1 MRDLNASAAAVSRV
15 NVCKTVQTPAKGLPE
30 KTDVYEINLVQ
41 RREFP
46 VETNFKQSNL
56 LQSMQIQTTAS
67 QPIQQPVQQPVQPSF
82 NTQPAADT
90 FTKQQSKI
98 PSYVKE
104 YSGLAAI
111 VLSAVGIPVSYK
123 LAKGKSSKQLK
134 DLKTAV
140 DNLAQQFSQS
150 GIEDKISA
158 AVKNATKD
166 ITKRTNPISA
176 KSALTGALLAL
187 GSVFGV
193 NEYVKNS
200 KEDLVKKGYT
210 DEEITDAKNTATDIL
225 SKAEDAKN
233 TANGLAGMANEA
245 KAVAY
250 ESRNISYDAKNNV
263 EALNNGINEAKSI
276 ANTAIR
282 ATEVGLNPVMST
294 YTVRHYDLNLLKV
307 LNDEMKIDEGRKDA
321 AYKFIREAAPKRLN
335 RNQKDTIANI
345 KNYRETHPNLKSIWS
360 LTAEYKPMQL
370 GGLGVVPVDIQ
381 NNFIQLGIDSPV
393 FIPMY
398 LKKNKSEFIEENGK
412 YTYIYGNQKFDLT
425 KIAETSTH
433 VYRNGETH
441 TEKIEFF
448 TTEQTF
454 KDQEGNDRK
463 KTLVF
468 VKNNDYFNEN
478 IYDSTTNAEETE
490 KFALFTKSVYKL
502 AKYKVAESYA
512 KEEAKAA
519 EKAGKKPKDF
529 ALLGIANMK
538 ISNREAFDKIQ
549 APGAFLLN
557 DWHAGSM
564 AGLLRYRAP
573 LEYAYNEISEKTS
586 EALENAPVVMVGHN
600 LKHQGKSNESNDSQ
614 LGKNRVTE
622 NIINTLFDS
631 FAIAITENA
640 HSGIIN
646 EENPDNDDM
655 CNTVLLKRKTGDKH
669 FNHAFIGVALSDW
682 FVPVSKTYTKELIND
697 PKKSGILWPLLQ
709 ARQILVD
716 ETDAKTG
723 EKIKKDIG
731 TVSGTINGYDK
742 NTIDMAAVSTN
753 NRVPGLEFE
762 VYDENTPIE
771 EIIEKRKINKGRF
784 YDAFI
789 KPYGMENKDPNLVVI
804 GHDKSPLK
812 ITREEFLEAPMIAF
826 AHRLTSQKG
835 LEHFKGA
842 IFKLFDTWEE
852 KFPGKPMPFVLVGGP
867 SSPEKQELEYLYDLK
882 NKDYGTNK
890 ARLDRVLALKGGLP
904 NPAIMSVAQIFVAP
918 SNEEPCGLS
927 QAECDAKGTPILATD
942 TGGYHDTI
950 EDRATGYLATYI
962 SEQCIYDKL
971 VEILDNYFNHP
982 EKYNQVI
989 TNDLKVD
996 FSWAQ
1001 KGKKGPIYEYTEKFG
1016 YDKNELP
1023 DIAAGEH
1030 PAA

>member
-1 MRDLNASAAAVSRV
+1 M
-15 NVCKTVQTPAKGLPE
+15 PAQSPD
-30 KTDVYEINLVQ
+30 TDVYEIILVQ

-46 VETNFKQSNL
+46 VETNLNQSNL
-56 LQSMQIQTTAS
+56 LQSMQIKKTAQT
-67 QPIQQPVQQPVQPSF
+67 PVQQTAVQPQIQQSAQLPVVI
-82 NTQPAADT
+82 NPQPQGDT
-90 FTKQQSKI
+90 FVNTKKQGKL
-98 PSYVKE
+98 PEYVKD

-111 VLSAVGIPVSYK
+111 VLTAVGLPVTYK
-123 LAKGKSSKQLK
+123 LSRGKNSKQLK
-134 DLKTAV
+134 DIKTAV
-140 DNLAQQFSQS
+140 DNLASQFSQS
-150 GIEDKISA
+150 GIDEKVAA
-158 AVKNATKD
+158 AVKTATQD
-166 ITKRTNPISA
+166 IVKRTNPVSA

-193 NEYVKNS
+193 NEYVKNN
-200 KEDLVKKGYT
+200 KEDLTKKGYSE
-210 DEEITDAKNTATDIL
+210 EEIKDAKETATGIL
-225 SKAEDAKN
+225 SKAEEAKN
-233 TANGLAGMANEA
+233 TADGLAGLANEA

-250 ESRNISYDAKNNV
+250 ESRNISYDARNNV
-263 EALNNGINEAKSI
+263 SSLNNGINEAKAM
-276 ANTAIR
+276 ANSAIR

-307 LNDEMKIDEGRKDA
+307 LNDEMKIDEGRKDG
-321 AYKFIREAAPKRLN
+321 AYNFIREAAPKRLN
-335 RNQKDTIANI
+335 RNQADTIADI
-345 KNYRETHPNLKSIWS
+345 KRYRKEHPNLKSIWS

-381 NNFIQLGIDSPV
+381 NNFIQLGIDSPA

-398 LKKNKSEFIEENGK
+398 LKKNQSEFVEENGK
-412 YTYIYGNQKFDLT
+412 YSYIYGKTKFDLT

-441 TEKIEFF
+441 RETIEFYS
-448 TTEQTF
+448 TELPVNAQ
-454 KDQEGNDRK
+454 DGSVMK

-468 VKNNDYFNEN
+468 VKNNDYFNDN

-490 KFALFTKSVYKL
+490 KFALFTKAVYKL
-502 AKYKVAESYA
+502 AKYKIAESYA
-512 KEEAKAA
+512 KEEIRKLK
-519 EKAGKKPKDF
+519 EKGEKVNDF
-529 ALLGIANMK
+529 SLLGIANIK
-538 ISNREAFDKIQ
+538 ITDREAFDKLQ
-549 APGAFLLN
+549 APGSFLLN

-573 LEYAYNEISEKTS
+573 LEYAYNEISETTA

-600 LKHQGKSNESNDSQ
+600 LKHQGRSNDSNESQ

-631 FAIAITENA
+631 YAIAITENA

-646 EENPDNDDM
+646 EEDPNNDDM

-697 PKKSGILWPLLQ
+697 PIKSGILWPLLQ
-709 ARQILVD
+709 ERQILVEEKD
-716 ETDAKTG
+716 PKTG
-723 EKIKKDIG
+723 EKVQKDTG

-742 NTIDMAAVSTN
+742 NTIDMNAVSSN
-753 NRVPGLEFE
+753 NRVPGLKFE
-762 VYDENTPIE
+762 TYDENSPIE
-771 EIIEKRKINKGRF
+771 EILEKRKINKGRF
-784 YDAFI
+784 YDAFV
-789 KPYGMENKDPNLVVI
+789 KPYGMENKDPNLVVVE
-804 GHDKSPLK
+804 HDKSPIK
-812 ITREEFLEAPMIAF
+812 ISKEEFLEAPMIAF

-842 IFKLFDTWEE
+842 IFKLFDTWDE

-867 SSPEKQELEYLYDLK
+867 SSPEKRELDYLYDLK
-882 NKDYGTNK
+882 NPAYGKNK
-890 ARLDRVLALKGGLP
+890 ARVDRVLALKGGLP

-950 EDRATGYLATYI
+950 EDGVTGYLSGDI
-962 SEQCIYDKL
+962 SEEGIYNKL
-971 VEILDNYFNHP
+971 VKILDSYFNHP
-982 EKYNQVI
+982 EKYNEVI
-989 TNDLKVD
+989 KNDLKVD

-1001 KGKKGPIYEYTEKFG
+1001 KGKKGPIYEYTDKFG
-1016 YDKNELP
+1016 YDRKDLP
-1023 DIAAGEH
+1023 DLAAAKK
-1030 PAA
+1030 PVD